1 MTNPLPE
8 PPLLV
13 ITDRATAA
21 GPVEDIV
28 AAALR
33 GGCRWLMWRDKES
46 GRAVRERS
54 ARQALALC
62 RAAGAVLT
70 VNGDIDLARTLGAG
84 GVHVQA
90 AAEMAQARGVLGAG
104 ALIGVSCHSA
114 AEVAAAAAA
123 GADYAT
129 LSPIFLTDSK
139 PGYGPAIG
147 LTTLRT
153 VCAATALPIVA
164 LAGIDEGNAGLCRAA
179 GARAVAVMGGVMR
192 AADPEAVVAALIHG
206 MARPSRGRESC

>member
-1 MTNPLPE
+1 MINPLPE

-33 GGCRWLMWRDKES
+33 GGCRWVMWRDKDS
-46 GRAVRERS
+46 GRAIRERS
-54 ARQALALC
+54 ARQASALC
-62 RAAGAVLT
+62 RAAGAALT
-70 VNGDIDLARTLGAG
+70 VNGDIDLARTLGAQ
-84 GVHVQA
+84 GVHLQA
-90 AAEMAQARGVLGAG
+90 AHDVAQARGALGAH

-114 AEVAAAAAA
+114 AEVAAADAA

-147 LTTLRT
+147 LEALRT
-153 VCAATALPIVA
+153 VCAAAKLPVVA
-164 LAGIDEGNAGLCRAA
+164 LAGIDEGTAGLCRAA
-179 GARAVAVMGGVMR
+179 GAHAVAVMGGVMG
-192 AADPEAVVAALIHG
+192 AADPEAVVAALIHA
-206 MARPSRGRESC
+206 MEHPSRGRESC

>member
-28 AAALR
+28 AASLR
-33 GGCRWLMWRDKES
+33 GGCRWVMWRDKEVDP
-46 GRAVRERS
+46 AARERS
-54 ARQALALC
+54 AKHTLAQC
-62 RAAGAVLT
+62 RAAGASLVL
-70 VNGDIDLARTLGAG
+70 NGDIDLAQTLGSG
-84 GVHVQA
+84 GVHLQVSA
-90 AAEMAQARGVLGAG
+90 DVGRARVALGADV
-104 ALIGVSCHSA
+104 LIGVSCHSGDEIA
-114 AEVAAAAAA
+114 TAAAA

-147 LTTLRT
+147 LEALRMA
-153 VCAATALPIVA
+153 CADSPLPILA

-179 GARAVAVMGGVMR
+179 GASGVAVMGGVMR
-192 AADPEAVVAALIHG
+192 AADPEAVVAALIQ
-206 MARPSRGRESC
+206 AVAAPSPQSDDC